1 MELLDHLESMWA
13 KKVKRKVPTI
23 PIVSYDT
30 ELSAGSLN
38 NDDWYFKVPYAFR
51 EALDLKYEER
61 KKNKKGYMV
70 WTQGPVL
77 SFKDGDSFTAKDNK
91 TAVQVQFSNPMGW
104 DSAKD
109 EMYQGSVV
117 FDEFTINNNQFIK
130 IKQHSCSQM
139 EFLKTLISGV
149 INC

>member
-117 FDEFTINNNQFIK
+117 FDEFTINNNQFSK